1 MKMKIEFEKI
11 DAEKILY
18 DSFCNGGL
26 SELYYASVGI
36 EWESEPNSTNYSNAK
51 KRLQDGGMTSICIED
66 VYIEILKNGDVI
78 QFTDYEGEELINLN
92 LEDALVNFN
101 SLEDSEKIKLA
112 KLLDDDD
119 CSTDA
124 WDCFNAIQ
132 YALYGEVI
140 YG

>member
-1 MKMKIEFEKI
+1 MKIEFSKS

-26 SELYYASVGI
+26 YEMSCSSVSI
-36 EWESEPNSTNYSNAK
+36 DWDSKPNSENYSNAK
-51 KRLQDGGMTSICIED
+51 KRLQEGGMTSICVED

-78 QFTDYEGEELINLN
+78 QFTDYEGEELINLH
-92 LEDALVNFN
+92 LEDAIVNFN
-101 SLEDSEKIKLA
+101 SLEDGEKINLA
-112 KLLDDDD
+112 KLLDEDD
-119 CSTDA
+119 CSTDV

-140 YG
+140 FG